1 MFTGIIQDVGHVAEI
16 RREPEQAHMLFATH
30 LDMSGWALGDSV
42 AVDGCCLT
50 VTRFEKGMFAATL
63 SAETLQLTVFGE
75 AEEGR
80 RVNLEPA
87 LKLGDALGGHMVS
100 GHVDGMGEVIEVA
113 NLGEHV
119 RMRFRLSPALAR
131 YVVKKGSVAINGVSL
146 TVNEVDGCDFSVNLI
161 PHTLAHT
168 NLDELAAGDKV
179 NIETDML
186 GRYVERLLQ
195 FSTEKA

>member
-1 MFTGIIQDVGHVAEI
+1 MFTGIIQDVGKIAEI

-50 VTRFEKGMFAATL
+50 VTRFEPGTFAATL
-63 SAETLQLTVFGE
+63 SAETLKLTVFGE
-75 AEEGR
+75 AQEGR

-87 LKLGDALGGHMVS
+87 LHLGDALGGHMVS
-100 GHVDGMGEVIEVA
+100 GHVDGLGEVIEVA

-119 RMRFRLSPALAR
+119 RMCFRLSPSLAR

-146 TVNEVDGCDFSVNLI
+146 TVNEVDGCDFCVNLI

-168 NLDELAAGDKV
+168 NLDELVAGDKV

-186 GRYVERLLQ
+186 GRYVERLLE